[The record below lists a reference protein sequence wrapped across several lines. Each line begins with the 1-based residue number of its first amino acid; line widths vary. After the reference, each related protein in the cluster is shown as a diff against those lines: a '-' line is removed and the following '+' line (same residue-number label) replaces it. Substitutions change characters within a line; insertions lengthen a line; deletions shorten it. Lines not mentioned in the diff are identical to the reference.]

1 MSPTVGLN
9 FNASWHWDGNISCT
23 KTKTISFSYIN
34 QKPMWLLNN
43 FESNLYFVNYIPKI
57 VFLYLPPMDQLSSP
71 NLLLSPSAT
80 LILTNSLPIYWS
92 LWLSLSISIDHPV
105 SASFEQ
111 VGQCTNATLLKTLSQ
126 LLRLLGQQCRNPI
139 KITILYLLYF
149 WTEFQMYPMTY
160 VPGNGSQI
168 FQTNTPSP
176 NTFFIRQ
183 IVSEIAPWG

>member
-1 MSPTVGLN
+1 
-9 FNASWHWDGNISCT
+9 
-23 KTKTISFSYIN
+23 
-34 QKPMWLLNN
+34 MWLLNN
-43 FESNLYFVNYIPKI
+43 HESSLYFVNYIPKV
-57 VFLYLPPMDQLSSP
+57 VFLYLPPLDHLFSP
-71 NLLLSPSAT
+71 KLLLYPSAT
-80 LILTNSLPIYWS
+80 LILTYSLPFYWS
-92 LWLSLSISIDHPV
+92 LAISFDHPV

-139 KITILYLLYF
+139 KITILYLLCF
-149 WTEFQMYPMTY
+149 WIEFQMYPVTY

-176 NTFFIRQ
+176 NTFPIRQ

>member
-1 MSPTVGLN
+1 MFPISPYFMMAFLIHTSMLSWSLSLS

-111 VGQCTNATLLKTLSQ
+111 VGQCTNATLLKKV
-126 LLRLLGQQCRNPI
+126 I
-139 KITILYLLYF
+139 
-149 WTEFQMYPMTY
+149 
-160 VPGNGSQI
+160 
-168 FQTNTPSP
+168 
-176 NTFFIRQ
+176 
-183 IVSEIAPWG
+183 IVVAVVAGRSVRIP

>member
-111 VGQCTNATLLKTLSQ
+111 VGQCTNATLLKKGQNSRCTLWLTFLGMDRKYFKLILPVQTLS
-126 LLRLLGQQCRNPI
+126 LLG
-139 KITILYLLYF
+139 K
-149 WTEFQMYPMTY
+149 
-160 VPGNGSQI
+160 
-168 FQTNTPSP
+168 
-176 NTFFIRQ
+176 
-183 IVSEIAPWG
+183 

>member
-1 MSPTVGLN
+1 MQVGTEMVIFHAPKQKQYL
-9 FNASWHWDGNISCT
+9 
-23 KTKTISFSYIN
+23 FSYIN

-111 VGQCTNATLLKTLSQ
+111 VGQCTNATLLKQGQIGLERSASWSLIPINGPRGSRGGGRSSQ
-126 LLRLLGQQCRNPI
+126 LL
-139 KITILYLLYF
+139 
-149 WTEFQMYPMTY
+149 TY
-160 VPGNGSQI
+160 
-168 FQTNTPSP
+168 
-176 NTFFIRQ
+176 
-183 IVSEIAPWG
+183 